1 VKDRPN
7 EEQIRTRLR
16 ELTEQSRRVRE
27 ELAQMIRGRE
37 TPPTR
42 RFLHQQSWP
51 KVARADDA
59 KDVARRSSR
68 KKREP

>member
-1 VKDRPN
+1 VKERPN

-27 ELAQMIRGRE
+27 ELAEMLRGRE
-37 TPPTR
+37 TPPSR

-51 KVARADDA
+51 KAPAAAPDRT
-59 KDVARRSSR
+59 RRR
-68 KKREP
+68 KRER